1 MRLIITTLLLGCL
14 LAQPALAAALPSE
27 SQLKQELKQ
36 AESNKNAPNQ
46 AETVEALQSAL
57 NRLAERAE
65 SLTRT
70 EQYQKVID
78 DFPKMAQQLR
88 RQLTVENAKILPNG
102 DNLPTSELEQQIL
115 QTSSQLLEQARLM
128 QQEQDRSREISD
140 SLGQLPQQ
148 QTEARRTLTET
159 QRRLQALPPNP
170 TKPPALAQLYLL
182 QTEAAA
188 RKAKVN
194 ELDLAQ
200 LSANNRQELARMR
213 AEVFKKRHEKLDIQ
227 LQALRNNLNNQRQR
241 EAELALKKTEQLA
254 EQSGELPKSI
264 SEQLQINRELSTA
277 LNNQAQRM
285 DLISSQQ
292 RQAASQTLQVRQA
305 MSTIIEQAQWLG
317 SSPVLGETLRA
328 QVSTL
333 PEMPKPQ
340 QSDSDMAQLRVQ
352 RLQFENQLEK
362 LPQRAQSLKQDDGS
376 DLTPGQQQIIDA
388 QLRTQRELLNSLLSG
403 CDTQILEL
411 TKLKVANTQL
421 VDALNEI
428 KDATHRYLFWVPDV
442 SPLTLSYPINVAH
455 DLTRLLSLDT
465 LAQLSGAFV
474 MMVTSR
480 STLVPIFGALL
491 LVIFSISTRKHYHAF
506 LERSSS
512 KVGKVT
518 QDQFYLTLRNVFWSI
533 LVALPLPV
541 LWAALGFGLQNAWPY
556 PVAVA
561 IGDGVTATLPILW
574 VCMISAAFA
583 HPRGLF
589 IVHFGWPVKQVSRAM
604 RYYKMSIW
612 LIVPLIMALITFDNL
627 NDREFSNT
635 LGRLCFILLCIAL
648 LLVTS
653 SLKRAGIPLY
663 LDKKGSG
670 ENMVNSALW
679 GVLMSAPLLAAL
691 AAAIG
696 YFTTAQALLARL
708 ETSVAIWF
716 FLLVIYHII
725 RRWMLIQ
732 RRRIAFDR
740 AKQRRAEILA
750 QRARGEEESASTPI
764 TSSNEGSMEVD
775 ETEIDLDAISAQSL
789 RLVRSILTMI
799 ALVSVIFLWSEIH
812 SAFAFL
818 ENISLW
824 NVTSSSNGVDSVQ
837 SITLGAVLIAV
848 LVLMVTMQL
857 VRNLPALLE
866 LAVLQHLDLAPGTGY
881 AITTI
886 TKYLLLLF
894 GAILS
899 FSWIGIEWSKLQWVV
914 TALSVGLGF
923 GMQEIF
929 SNFIS
934 GLIILFEKPIRIGDT
949 VTIRN
954 LTGSIT
960 KINTRATTISDWDR
974 KEIIVP
980 NKAFITE
987 QFVNWSLSDAITRV
1001 VLTVPAPAEANS
1013 EEVTKILTDASHRC
1027 SLVLDNPPPEVYL
1040 VDLQQG
1046 IQIFE
1051 LRIYA
1056 AEMGH
1061 RMPLRHEMHQLIL
1074 AGYREHGITL
1084 PYPPFQVRTDTLSR
1098 ITNHDGRA
1106 VSSTPAPSTKR
1117 DSGSL

>member
-1 MRLIITTLLLGCL
+1 MRLIIALLLSL
-14 LAQPALAAALPSE
+14 LLIQPALAAAIPNE
-27 SQLKQELKQ
+27 SQLRQELKL
-36 AESNKNAPNQ
+36 AEGNKNAPNQ
-46 AETVEALQSAL
+46 AETVEALQSAINWL
-57 NRLAERAE
+57 TERKE
-65 SLTRT
+65 SQNNSQ
-70 EQYQKVID
+70 QYQRVID
-78 DFPKMAQQLR
+78 DFPKMTQELR
-88 RQLTVENAKILPNG
+88 RQLTLEETKILPNG
-102 DNLPTSELEQQIL
+102 ENLPASDLEQLIL
-115 QTSSQLLEQARLM
+115 QTSSQLLEQARLL
-128 QQEQDRSREISD
+128 QQEQDRTREISD
-140 SLGQLPQQ
+140 SLSQLPQQ
-148 QTEARRTLTET
+148 QTEARRALTEV
-159 QRRLQALPPNP
+159 QRRLQAQGNNQTTPL
-170 TKPPALAQLYLL
+170 ALAQLALL
-182 QTEAAA
+182 QAEAAA
-188 RKAKVN
+188 RKAKVD

-213 AEVFKKRHEKLDIQ
+213 ADVYKTRHEKIDVQ
-227 LQALRNNLNNQRQR
+227 LQALRNNLNSQRQR
-241 EAELALKKTEQLA
+241 EAERALEKTEQLA
-254 EQSGELPKSI
+254 EQNGDLPASLRK
-264 SEQLQINRELSTA
+264 QLQINRELSAA
-277 LNNQAQRM
+277 LNDQAQQM

-292 RQAASQTLQVRQA
+292 RQAAAQTLQVRQA
-305 MSTIIEQAQWLG
+305 LSTIIEQSQWL
-317 SSPVLGETLRA
+317 SASTALGETLRA
-328 QVSTL
+328 QVAIL
-333 PEMPKPQ
+333 PEMPKPRQ
-340 QSDSDMAQLRVQ
+340 LDSAMADLRVQ
-352 RLQFENQLEK
+352 RLNFENQLES
-362 LPQRAQSLKQDDGS
+362 LPQRAKELKQDDGS
-376 DLTPGQQQIIDA
+376 PLTSAQQRIVDA

-428 KDATHRYLFWVPDV
+428 QDAAHRYLFWVPDV
-442 SPLTLSYPINVAH
+442 SPITLSYPLNVAQ
-455 DLTRLLSLDT
+455 DLTRVLSLDT
-465 LAQLSGAFV
+465 LTQLSGAFV

-480 STLVPIFGALL
+480 ETLIPLFGAVL
-491 LVIFSISTRKHYHAF
+491 LVIFSISSRKHYHAF
-506 LERSSS
+506 LARASSR
-512 KVGKVT
+512 VGKVT
-518 QDQFYLTLRNVFWSI
+518 QDEFLLTLRTVFWSI

-561 IGDGVTATLPILW
+561 IGEGVTATLPVLW
-574 VCMISAAFA
+574 ICMISAAFA
-583 HPRGLF
+583 HPQGLF

-604 RYYKMSIW
+604 RYYQMSIW

-627 NDREFSNT
+627 NDREFANT
-635 LGRLCFILLCIAL
+635 LGRLCFILLCLAL
-648 LLVTS
+648 ALVTN

-663 LDKKGSG
+663 LDNKGSG
-670 ENMVNSALW
+670 ENLINTALW
-679 GVLMSAPLLAAL
+679 GLLLSAPLIAAL
-691 AAAIG
+691 ASTVG
-696 YFTTAQALLARL
+696 YLTTAQKLLARL

-716 FLLVIYHII
+716 LLLVIYHII

-740 AKQRRAEILA
+740 AKQRRADILA
-750 QRARGEEESASTPI
+750 QRAKGEEESTHTPNSI
-764 TSSNEGSMEVD
+764 EGAIEVD

-789 RLVRSILTMI
+789 RLVRSILTMV
-799 ALVSVIFLWSEIH
+799 ALVSLIVLWSEIH
-812 SAFAFL
+812 SAFGFL
-818 ENISLW
+818 ENIKLW
-824 NVTSSSNGVDSVQ
+824 DVNSTVNGIDIAQ
-837 SITLGAVLIAV
+837 PITLGALLIAILVLI
-848 LVLMVTMQL
+848 VTMQL

-866 LAVLQHLDLAPGTGY
+866 LAVLQHLDLTPGTGY

-954 LTGSIT
+954 LTGTVT

-987 QFVNWSLSDAITRV
+987 QFINWSLSDTLTRV
-1001 VLTVPAPAEANS
+1001 VLTVPAPAEANT
-1013 EEVTKILTDASHRC
+1013 EEVTKILINSAERC
-1027 SLVLDNPPPEVYL
+1027 SLVLDNPTPEAYL

-1061 RMPLRHEMHQLIL
+1061 RMPLRHEIHQLIL

-1084 PYPPFQVRTDTLSR
+1084 PYPPFQVRTETLSR
-1098 ITNHDGRA
+1098 MTSNGRTPP
-1106 VSSTPAPSTKR
+1106 STPPRNTR
-1117 DSGSL
+1117 RESGGL